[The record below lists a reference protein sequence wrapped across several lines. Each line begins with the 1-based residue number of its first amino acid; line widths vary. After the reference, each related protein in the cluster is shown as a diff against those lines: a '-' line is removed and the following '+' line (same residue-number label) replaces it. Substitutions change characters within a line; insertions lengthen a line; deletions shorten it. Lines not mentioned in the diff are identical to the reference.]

1 MKENFEVSK
10 QILLQTLNVK
20 LSYESIIQKA
30 LADKEVRGKMRKII
44 QKKYHQDNLN
54 IKPKQHEMKISSF

>member
-44 QKKYHQDNLN
+44 QKKYN
-54 IKPKQHEMKISSF
+54 IVLIVGVMFY

>member
-30 LADKEVRGKMRKII
+30 LADKEVKGKMRKII
-44 QKKYHQDNLN
+44 QKKYQQDNLN
-54 IKPKQHEMKISSF
+54 I

>member
-44 QKKYHQDNLN
+44 QKKYN
-54 IKPKQHEMKISSF
+54 IVLIVGVMF

>member
-54 IKPKQHEMKISSF
+54 I

>member
-20 LSYESIIQKA
+20 LSYEGIIQKA
-30 LADKEVRGKMRKII
+30 LADKDLGRKMRKII
-44 QKKYHQDNLN
+44 
-54 IKPKQHEMKISSF
+54 